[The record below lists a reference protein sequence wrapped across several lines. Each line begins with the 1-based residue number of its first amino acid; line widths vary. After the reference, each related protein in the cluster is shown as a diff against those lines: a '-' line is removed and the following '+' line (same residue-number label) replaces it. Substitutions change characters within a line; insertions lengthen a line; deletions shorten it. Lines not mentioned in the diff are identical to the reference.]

1 MVREWGEWPERFVP
15 NWESRDITPGSGFL
29 DPAILSASS
38 EHFIDVGKFLLNNEG
53 THSRQE
59 ICMLQEDLEAG
70 QEPTPEPAGQNNTM
84 RNIIAGVAIVYVI
97 LSLYFIFEMRSR
109 VATLESAQKA
119 SEESAATHNAA
130 IMKRLG
136 MTEASVQQQTE
147 ELQSK
152 LGQTQKEVASRTS
165 ALAAQ
170 QKQAEQRL
178 RQESTQQINAV
189 ASEVGGVKTD
199 VAGAKTDI
207 ASTKTDLEATKMKLE
222 KAIGDLGVQSGLIA
236 HTRDELDYLKHKGDR
251 NYYEFTLKKGESPKP
266 VSTVS
271 LQLKKVDS
279 KKGKFTMNVL
289 ADDRTIEKKDRN
301 MMEPIQFYTGRDRS
315 LYELVVFQS
324 DKNTVSGYISA
335 PKTAPVPAVGN

>member
-1 MVREWGEWPERFVP
+1 
-15 NWESRDITPGSGFL
+15 
-29 DPAILSASS
+29 
-38 EHFIDVGKFLLNNEG
+38 
-53 THSRQE
+53 
-59 ICMLQEDLEAG
+59 MLQEDLEAG
-70 QEPTPEPAGQNNTM
+70 PEPIPSFSGQSKM
-84 RNIIAGVAIVYVI
+84 LRNIIVGVAVLYVVV
-97 LSLYFIFEMRSR
+97 SLYFIFEMRSR
-109 VATLESAQKA
+109 VASLETAQKA

-147 ELQSK
+147 QLQSK
-152 LGQTQKEVASRTS
+152 LGQTQKEVTTKAQQ
-165 ALAAQ
+165 LAAQ

-178 RQESTQQINAV
+178 RQESSQQINAV

-207 ASTKTDLEATKMKLE
+207 AATRSDLEATKMKLE
-222 KAIGDLGVQSGLIA
+222 KTIGDLGVQSGLVA
-236 HTRDELDYLKHKGDR
+236 HTRDELEYLKHRGDR
-251 NYYEFTLKKGESPKP
+251 NYYEFTLKKGDHPKP

-271 LQLKKVDS
+271 LQLKKVDA

-315 LYELVVFQS
+315 LYELVVFQA